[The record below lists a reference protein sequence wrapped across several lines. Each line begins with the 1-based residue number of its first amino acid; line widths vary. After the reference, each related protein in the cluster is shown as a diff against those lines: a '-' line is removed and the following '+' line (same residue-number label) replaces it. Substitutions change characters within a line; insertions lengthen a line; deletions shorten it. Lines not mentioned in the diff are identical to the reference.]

1 MRIHGSS
8 DFAPKTEAHDGKQKA
23 RATSTVGRAAAT
35 RAADDV
41 SKGAKGPE
49 GPAPAESSGE
59 AVVLSPSASRMTEV
73 SSEHSEAVG
82 ARLAEVKQLLD
93 AGTYEIDFD
102 TLADNLLA
110 EEGIRPKQ

>member
-23 RATSTVGRAAAT
+23 RAPSTVGRAQAT
-35 RAADDV
+35 RGTDDV
-41 SKGAKGPE
+41 SKGAKSPE
-49 GPAPAESSGE
+49 GPAPAESGE
-59 AVVLSPSASRMTEV
+59 AVVLSASASRMTEV
-73 SSEHSEAVG
+73 STEHSEAVG